1 MLGISRTFMSIVAAV
16 ALAVTAPVIVSAHS
30 ILIESTPKHGAT
42 LTVAP
47 QSVSFRF
54 NAKIE
59 PALTKV
65 SLVDNRKHKTPLEV
79 SSDSTIDRIV
89 VRVPPLGPGV
99 YTVVYKVLATDG
111 HITQGS
117 IRFTILAS

>member
-1 MLGISRTFMSIVAAV
+1 MKCLMTTVWMVVLFFGAA
-16 ALAVTAPVIVSAHS
+16 AGSVSAHS
-30 ILIESTPKHGAT
+30 ILVESTPKHGAT

-47 QSVSFRF
+47 QSLLLRF

-65 SLVDNRKHKTPLEV
+65 SLVNGTKQRTRLEV
-79 SSDSTIDRIV
+79 STESTVDRII
-89 VRVPPLGPGV
+89 VRVPPLEAGV
-99 YTVVYKVLATDG
+99 YTVVYKVLAADG
-111 HITQGS
+111 HVTQGS